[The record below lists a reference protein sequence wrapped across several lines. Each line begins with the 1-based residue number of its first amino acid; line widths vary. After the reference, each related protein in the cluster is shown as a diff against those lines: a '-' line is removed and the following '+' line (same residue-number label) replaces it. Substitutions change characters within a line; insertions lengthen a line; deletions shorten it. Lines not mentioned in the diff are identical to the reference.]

1 MNRFMFELFLGVFI
15 AFVVYLSV
23 WFLIV
28 DVVFDIRLDVTKLIE
43 FATIRALTKDHI
55 PVTLGALLSLFL
67 LSFPVF
73 SFFSNM
79 QLSSD
84 RVIRGQGLIAQ
95 AVLLRLAR
103 KKCKISPHIVL
114 GGVPYPDDLHGRH
127 ALIVGPTGTGK
138 TTAFYGLIEG
148 LQTRGE
154 RMIVLDPNGDY
165 FSRFGQDPDV
175 LINPFDR
182 RSVHWDPFIDV
193 QNELDADAMALA
205 FIPPQHNRN
214 DEWAAYAR
222 PFIARCIA
230 ACQRDG
236 QGNMDALLHHLTSP
250 IDELQRFLDTKYLPG
265 YFNEGAIKALGSVL
279 FTIGTRLQIF
289 RHIYSGS
296 FSIRQWIEKG
306 KGNLYLTW
314 RSNELPVLSP
324 FYTALLEVVLRSL
337 MSSDQKLPTWLLID
351 ELGQLGQLASLKDTV
366 TFGRGRGLRV
376 VVGVQSN
383 SQINAIYG
391 ADDAR
396 TILSNLSSTL
406 ILGAAHHDHTQ
417 AKQLAEAFG
426 QVEMLSDQH
435 TRATGV
441 HSGGS
446 ITGVRRWEQ
455 VVRAEEISSLPLGQ
469 GFLKFAGDLP
479 AARVTIQNTQP
490 EIIRKAFVPRIQG
503 EEIC

>member
-1 MNRFMFELFLGVFI
+1 MTKFAVLFSFACLLAFI
-15 AFVVYLSV
+15 AYLGFWYLIVYLV
-23 WFLIV
+23 FNIQLDIV
-28 DVVFDIRLDVTKLIE
+28 SLVK
-43 FATIRALTKDHI
+43 FATITALQENHI
-55 PVTLGALLSLFL
+55 LITLGATTSLFL
-67 LSFPVF
+67 TGLAIFSLVSSLSYG
-73 SFFSNM
+73 
-79 QLSSD
+79 D
-84 RVIRGQGLIAQ
+84 ERVLRGQGLIAQ
-95 AVLLRLAR
+95 AMLSRLAR
-103 KKCKISPHIVL
+103 KKCKVSPHIAL
-114 GGVPYPDDLHGRH
+114 GGVPFPEDLHGRH
-127 ALIVGPTGTGK
+127 ALVVGPTGTGK

-154 RMIVLDPNGDY
+154 RMVVLDPNGDY
-165 FSRFGQDPDV
+165 FSRFGRDSDV

-182 RSVHWDPFIDV
+182 RSVHWEPFNDV
-193 QNELDADAMALA
+193 QSELDADAIALA

-222 PFIARCIA
+222 PFIAHCIS
-230 ACQRDG
+230 ACQRAG
-236 QGNMDALLHHLTSP
+236 HGNMDALLHHLISP
-250 IDELQRFLDTKYLPG
+250 IEELQRFLDTKYLPG
-265 YFNEGAIKALGSVL
+265 YFNEGAVKALGSVL

-289 RHIYSGS
+289 RHIYSGR
-296 FSIRQWIEKG
+296 FSVREWIEKG

-383 SQINAIYG
+383 SQIIAIYG

-406 ILGAAHHDHTQ
+406 ILGAAHHDHNQ

-426 QVEMLSDQH
+426 QVEVLSDQH

-479 AARVTIQNTQP
+479 AARVTIPNTQP
-490 EIIRKAFVPRIQG
+490 KITRKAFVPRIRG
-503 EEIC
+503 KEAC